1 MYIYTYL
8 YIYECTQRDTEIRGM
23 VCIFCEIV
31 AGRAPCHKV
40 YEVRRSI
47 EILIYEGTARRLRV
61 CAVN

>member
-1 MYIYTYL
+1 
-8 YIYECTQRDTEIRGM
+8 M